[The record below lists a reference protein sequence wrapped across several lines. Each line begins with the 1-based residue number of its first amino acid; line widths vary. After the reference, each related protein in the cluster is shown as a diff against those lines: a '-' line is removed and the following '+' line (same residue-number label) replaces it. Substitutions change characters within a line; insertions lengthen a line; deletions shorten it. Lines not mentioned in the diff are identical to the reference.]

1 MGGAGGGSRAT
12 GGAGGTTGG
21 TGGSSGAGGTTGS
34 TLSTSDPNVVEI
46 IVDHGPETAE
56 YVNGPFATITL
67 CVPGTSTC
75 QTIDHVLVDTGS
87 TGIRVLESAVKLSLP
102 AVTGSSGKS
111 LAECLPFMSGSSWGP
126 VHKADFKMGGESA
139 ANMRVQLIGENAYP
153 MPSSCSGTPITDLD
167 TLGSNGIIGIGID
180 VEDCGSACA
189 SSGRTNPGLYYEC
202 SSSKAG
208 GCSAAAVPAANQITN
223 PVASF
228 AEDNNGS
235 FFQFPSIPATGAST
249 ASGFLVFGIG
259 TRANNGLGAAK
270 PIPLD
275 SYGFTTTK
283 YPATGGT
290 SYRSFI
296 DSGSNG
302 LYFLDTTTSKISTCS
317 TGLWQGYYCP
327 QSAMDLTASMTA
339 TDGTGVTIHFSVVN
353 PSKLSTSYAAF
364 SNIAAPMLDDGSS
377 ISIGFDWG
385 FPFFYGRSV
394 FTAIT
399 GKSTSGGTGPY
410 FAF

>member
-1 MGGAGGGSRAT
+1 
-12 GGAGGTTGG
+12 
-21 TGGSSGAGGTTGS
+21 
-34 TLSTSDPNVVEI
+34 
-46 IVDHGPETAE
+46 
-56 YVNGPFATITL
+56 
-67 CVPGTSTC
+67 
-75 QTIDHVLVDTGS
+75 
-87 TGIRVLESAVKLSLP
+87 VLESAVKLSLP

-327 QSAMDLTASMTA
+327 QSTMDLTASMTA